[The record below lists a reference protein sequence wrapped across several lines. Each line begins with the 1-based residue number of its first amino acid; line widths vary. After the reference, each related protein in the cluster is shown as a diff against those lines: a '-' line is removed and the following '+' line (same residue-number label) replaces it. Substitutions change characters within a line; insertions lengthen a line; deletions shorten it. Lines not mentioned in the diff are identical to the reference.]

1 MRGYQSTLKFGV
13 RGIIIKSIIH
23 KDVSSNE
30 LADCG
35 FKDSALGNDD
45 SLFLF
50 YSRCINMRGMILKHA
65 TSMVQRVDRT
75 VEKCSA

>member
-1 MRGYQSTLKFGV
+1 M
-13 RGIIIKSIIH
+13 KSIIH
-23 KDVSSNE
+23 KNVPSNE

-50 YSRCINMRGMILKHA
+50 YNSNRIYAYIYIYVYSAEMSIQEAWYMEDVEH
-65 TSMVQRVDRT
+65 TVSRT